1 MASIIKWTK
10 QDKQALQK
18 AVNNFNS
25 KIRRLEKL
33 GYDYLP
39 QKTSVRALT
48 NTKDLDNRRAI
59 YSRREL
65 RATIKRLQR
74 FSQRDVEK
82 AVRLQSGEIV
92 SYYEKRELQ
101 YAKSRAIRQINK
113 EMEELKYQK
122 SIRPGM
128 SMKDYELLEYRK
140 SKLLDI
146 ENKKGYEYKQAREL
160 LEYNAYADREL
171 RQANIW
177 KENFLNALKDSNL
190 KNKRILINK
199 INSFKNP
206 TKAFEFVSQTEV
218 LKDLWAYY
226 KEDANSS
233 TYGGFDSNQDAF
245 NYGLQQ
251 LGLIA

>member
-10 QDKQALQK
+10 QDKEALRK

-39 QKTSVRALT
+39 QIMSVRELT

-74 FSQRDVEK
+74 FSERDVEK

-101 YAKSRAIRQINK
+101 YAKSRAVRQLNRL
-113 EMEELKYQK
+113 MGEEQEKMKTRLGLSSDQYYKYQATK
-122 SIRPGM
+122 
-128 SMKDYELLEYRK
+128 
-140 SKLLDI
+140 
-146 ENKKGYEYKQAREL
+146 NKILNVESLKGYDYKKTKEL
-160 LEYNAYADREL
+160 LEYNAYADREI

-177 KENFLNALKDSNL
+177 RENFINALKESNL

-206 TKAFEFVSQTEV
+206 QLAFEFVTSSEV
-218 LKDLWAYY
+218 LKDLWLYY
-226 KEDANSS
+226 RDDADAH
-233 TYGGFDSNQDAF
+233 TYGGFATNQEAF
-245 NYGLQQ
+245 DYGLQQ
-251 LGLIA
+251 LGLIE

>member
-25 KIRRLEKL
+25 KIRRLEKA

-39 QKTSVRALT
+39 QKVSVRALT
-48 NTKDLDNRRAI
+48 NTKDLDNRKAI

-74 FSQRDVEK
+74 FSERDVEK

-101 YAKSRAIRQINK
+101 YAKSRAVRQLNRL
-113 EMEELKYQK
+113 MDEEQEKMKTRLGLSSDKFYKYQATK
-122 SIRPGM
+122 NKILNVESLKGRE
-128 SMKDYELLEYRK
+128 YENVK
-140 SKLLDI
+140 
-146 ENKKGYEYKQAREL
+146 EL

-171 RQANIW
+171 RQGNIW
-177 KENFLNALKDSNL
+177 RENFINALKESNF
-190 KNKRILINK
+190 KNKQILIDK
-199 INSFKNP
+199 IKSFKNP
-206 TKAFEFVSQTEV
+206 QKSFEYVEQSEV
-218 LKDLWAYY
+218 LKDLWMYY
-226 KEDANSS
+226 RDDADAH
-233 TYGGFDSNQDAF
+233 TYGGFASNQDAF
-245 NYGLQQ
+245 NFGLEQ
-251 LGLIA
+251 LGLIK

>member
-25 KIRRLEKL
+25 KIRRLEKQ
-33 GYDYLP
+33 GFDFLP

-74 FSQRDVEK
+74 FSERDVEK

-101 YAKSRAIRQINK
+101 YAKSRAVRQLNRLMDEEQEKMKTRLGLSSDQYYKYKATKNK
-113 EMEELKYQK
+113 ILNVESLKG
-122 SIRPGM
+122 RE
-128 SMKDYELLEYRK
+128 YENVK
-140 SKLLDI
+140 
-146 ENKKGYEYKQAREL
+146 EL

-171 RQANIW
+171 RQGNIW
-177 KENFLNALKDSNL
+177 RENFINALKESNF
-190 KNKRILINK
+190 KNKRILIDK
-199 INSFKNP
+199 IKSFKNP
-206 TKAFEFVSQTEV
+206 QKAFEYLEQSEV
-218 LKDLWAYY
+218 LKDLWMYY
-226 KEDANSS
+226 RDDADAH
-233 TYGGFDSNQDAF
+233 TYGGFASNQDAF
-245 NYGLQQ
+245 NFGLEQ
-251 LGLIA
+251 LGLIK

>member
-39 QKTSVRALT
+39 QKVGLRELT

-74 FSQRDVEK
+74 FSERNVEK

-101 YAKSRAIRQINK
+101 YAKSRAVRQLNRL
-113 EMEELKYQK
+113 MEEEQQKLSVRLGLSSDQYYKYK
-122 SIRPGM
+122 AT
-128 SMKDYELLEYRK
+128 K
-140 SKLLDI
+140 
-146 ENKKGYEYKQAREL
+146 NKILNVESLKGYEYEKVKEL
-160 LEYNAYADREL
+160 LKYNAYADREL
-171 RQANIW
+171 RQGNIW
-177 KENFLNALKDSNL
+177 RENFINALKESNL
-190 KNKRILINK
+190 KNKQILIDK
-199 INSFKNP
+199 IKSFKNP
-206 TKAFEFVSQTEV
+206 QKAFEFVEQSEV
-218 LKDLWAYY
+218 LKDLWMYY
-226 KEDANSS
+226 RDDADAH
-233 TYGGFDSNQDAF
+233 TYGGFSSNQDAF
-245 NYGLQQ
+245 NFGLEQ
-251 LGLIA
+251 LGLIK